1 MPALWLFPPRVPTAD
16 LPLVIPAYFHS
27 SFNPGET
34 PEVLHHGGL
43 LKSLL
48 SVLLCMGE
56 LCFLEFP
63 MGYSEYFHVAVQ

>member
-1 MPALWLFPPRVPTAD
+1 MPALWPPRIPTTD

-34 PEVLHHGGL
+34 PEVLRRR
-43 LKSLL
+43 
-48 SVLLCMGE
+48 SVVKPAERFGMGE
-56 LCFLEFP
+56 LCFLEVL